1 MIFQNIKVILGSI
14 FLLGIFGL
22 LAVLIPLANYKKKF
36 LLLVNQIDELGK
48 IEKEISFVETQFD
61 LLIAGYI
68 FSEIPTKLQRPDIYE
83 IKEITEL
90 KDSIDRLT
98 KVAKPL
104 AIGMTILI
112 VLIIFLLNQ
121 FE

>member
-1 MIFQNIKVILGSI
+1 MVILGSI

-22 LAVLIPLANYKKKF
+22 IAVLIPLANYKKKF

-83 IKEITEL
+83 IKKITEL